1 MVARGPNGLYRY
13 LPVACF
19 CLYAQVSIRNSFMA
33 SNKLICAQVLVV
45 LAASSGCAHSPL
57 PTVAVVPRTTALMLW
72 EAEHAGAE
80 ASASQNGFRVYW
92 NAPTREDDTEKQ
104 IALVE
109 RLVSER
115 VQGLVLAPDQPLALM
130 TPVRRALARNIPV
143 VIIGSP
149 LSIPAGG
156 KLLYILN
163 DEQQVGYIA
172 AMRMGKILNGT
183 GTIAVVG
190 INPSVSGMTT
200 RLRSFEENLSKHF
213 PEIQIEEHRSDL
225 FNSAQAQQA
234 VEETLEAHPDLDA
247 VLALSAMST
256 RGAYF
261 ALSKRH
267 DLGKAKLI
275 GCDQELLPPLRTGEI
290 DSIIIENTYEMGY
303 RAITSIAALRRGEIV
318 SPLVQL
324 SPMLVTKE
332 NIDQPEIT
340 RMLTMQWKQT
350 P

>member
-1 MVARGPNGLYRY
+1 MAQMGYTDRF
-13 LPVACF
+13 PVVCF
-19 CLYAQVSIRNSFMA
+19 CLYALVSVRNSFMA
-33 SNKLICAQVLVV
+33 LKKLIYALILFVLV
-45 LAASSGCAHSPL
+45 ASSGCGHSPP
-57 PTVAVVPRTTALMLW
+57 PTIAVVPRTTALMLW

-80 ASASQNGFRVYW
+80 DSASRNGFRIYW
-92 NAPTREDDTEKQ
+92 NAPTREDDIEKQ

-109 RLVSER
+109 RVVSDH

-143 VIIGSP
+143 VVIGSP

-172 AMRMGKILNGT
+172 AMRMGKILKGT

-200 RLRSFEENLSKHF
+200 RLRSFEENLSKRF
-213 PEIQIEEHRSDL
+213 PGIQIAEYRSDF

-267 DLGKAKLI
+267 ALGKVKLI

-303 RAITSIAALRRGEIV
+303 RAVTSIAALRRGESV
-318 SPLVQL
+318 TPLVQL
-324 SPMLVTKE
+324 SPVLVTRE
-332 NIDQPEIT
+332 NLDRPEIT

>member
-33 SNKLICAQVLVV
+33 SNKLICAQVLAV
-45 LAASSGCAHSPL
+45 LSASSGCAHSPL

-80 ASASQNGFRVYW
+80 ASASRNGFRVYW

-213 PEIQIEEHRSDL
+213 PQIQIKEYRSDL

-267 DLGKAKLI
+267 DLGKVKLI

-318 SPLVQL
+318 TPLVQL
-324 SPMLVTKE
+324 SPVLVTQE